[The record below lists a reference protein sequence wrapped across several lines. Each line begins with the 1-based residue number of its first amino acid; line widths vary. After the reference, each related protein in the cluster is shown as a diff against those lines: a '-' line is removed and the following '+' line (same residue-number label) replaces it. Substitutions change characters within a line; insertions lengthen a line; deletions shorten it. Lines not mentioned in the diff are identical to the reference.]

1 MILVSFKSSLDIYQ
15 SRVWLDAYTN
25 RGIEELMRSHDILAV
40 RDLPMFAGMADGNF
54 EQLVAAAFLQNFP
67 AQVELI
73 REGDSADFLYILVEG
88 SAELFARNEGR
99 ETSMAIVKPTS
110 AFILA
115 ATLIDAVCLMSAR
128 TLTASRLLMIPAEHI
143 RRHFAEDKIF
153 AVAIASE
160 LSKAYRQMVKM
171 HKETKLRPAF
181 ERLANYLLRLSK
193 ENGKA
198 SSFDLPADKK
208 TIAALLS
215 MTPENLS
222 RSFSAL
228 NTHGVR
234 VQGPKVHIDDWSALE
249 KFACPNPLIDDPEV
263 GLGVR

>member
-1 MILVSFKSSLDIYQ
+1 
-15 SRVWLDAYTN
+15 
-25 RGIEELMRSHDILAV
+25 MRSQDIAAV
-40 RDLPMFAGMADGNF
+40 RDLPMFSGMGDAEF
-54 EQLVAAAFLQNFP
+54 EELTSIAFLQNFP
-67 AQVELI
+67 AQVDLI
-73 REGDSADFLYILVEG
+73 REGDSADFLYILVDG

-99 ETSMAIVKPTS
+99 ETSMAIVEPTS

-115 ATLIDAVCLMSAR
+115 AVLIDAVCLMSAR

-193 ENGKA
+193 ENGRAA
-198 SSFDLPADKK
+198 SITLPADKK

-222 RSFSAL
+222 RSFSGL
-228 NTHGVR
+228 NKHGVR
-234 VQGPKVHIDDWSALE
+234 VQGPTVHIDDWDALE
-249 KFACPNPLIDDPEV
+249 KFAQPNPLIDDPEV

>member
-1 MILVSFKSSLDIYQ
+1 
-15 SRVWLDAYTN
+15 
-25 RGIEELMRSHDILAV
+25 MRSQDMEAV
-40 RDLPMFAGMADGNF
+40 RNLPMFAGMADENF
-54 EQLVAAAFLQNFP
+54 EDLVSAAFLQNFP
-67 AQVELI
+67 AQVDLI
-73 REGDSADFLYILVEG
+73 REGDSSDFLYILVEG

-99 ETSMAIVKPTS
+99 ETSMAIVAPTS

-143 RRHFAEDKIF
+143 RRHFSEDKNF

-193 ENGKA
+193 EHDRA
-198 SSFDLPADKK
+198 SSFPLPADKK

-222 RSFSAL
+222 RSFGAL
-228 NTHGVR
+228 NNHGVR
-234 VQGPKVHIDDWSALE
+234 VQGPTVHIDDWTALE
-249 KFACPNPLIDDPEV
+249 IFAQPNPLIDDPEI

>member
-1 MILVSFKSSLDIYQ
+1 MHESDHPDIRALSLFSGIADDQFAALMNAAYVQSFPPQI
-15 SRVWLDAYTN
+15 
-25 RGIEELMRSHDILAV
+25 
-40 RDLPMFAGMADGNF
+40 
-54 EQLVAAAFLQNFP
+54 
-67 AQVELI
+67 ELI
-73 REGDSADFLYILVEG
+73 SEGEPSDFLHIILSG
-88 SAELFARNEGR
+88 SVDLFSSWKGR
-99 ETSMAIVKPTS
+99 ETSMAIVKPIS

-115 ATLIDAVCLMSAR
+115 AVLIDAVCLMSAR

-143 RRHFAEDKIF
+143 RRHFAEDKVF

-181 ERLANYLLRLSK
+181 ERLANYLLRLSH
-193 ENGKA
+193 ENDGA
-198 SSFDLPADKK
+198 SSFTLPADKR

-222 RSFSAL
+222 RSFGAL

-234 VQGPKVHIDDWSALE
+234 VQGATVHIDDQQALE
-249 KFACPNPLIDDPEV
+249 KFACPNPLIDNPEI

>member
-1 MILVSFKSSLDIYQ
+1 
-15 SRVWLDAYTN
+15 
-25 RGIEELMRSHDILAV
+25 MRSHDIPAV
-40 RDLPMFAGMADGNF
+40 RDLPMFSGMEESNF
-54 EQLVAAAFLQNFP
+54 EDLISSAFLQNFP
-67 AQVELI
+67 AQVDLI
-73 REGDSADFLYILVEG
+73 REGDNADFLYVLVEG

-115 ATLIDAVCLMSAR
+115 AVLMDAVCLMSAR
-128 TLTASRLLMIPAEHI
+128 TLMPSRLLMIPAEQI
-143 RRHFAEDKIF
+143 RQHFADDKIF

-193 ENGKA
+193 EYDKA
-198 SSFDLPADKK
+198 SSFNLPADKK

-222 RSFSAL
+222 RSFGAL
-228 NTHGVR
+228 NSHGVR
-234 VQGPKVHIDDWSALE
+234 VQGPRVHIDDWAALE
-249 KFACPNPLIDDPEV
+249 KFAGPNPLIDDPET

>member
-1 MILVSFKSSLDIYQ
+1 
-15 SRVWLDAYTN
+15 
-25 RGIEELMRSHDILAV
+25 MRSQDMDAV
-40 RDLPMFAGMADGNF
+40 RDLPIFAGMADENF
-54 EQLVAAAFLQNFP
+54 EDLVSVAFLQNFP
-67 AQVELI
+67 AQVDLI

-88 SAELFARNEGR
+88 SAELFASNEGR
-99 ETSMAIVKPTS
+99 ETSMAIVKPIS

-115 ATLIDAVCLMSAR
+115 AVLIDAVCLMSAR

-143 RRHFAEDKIF
+143 RRHFAEDKVF

-160 LSKAYRQMVKM
+160 LSKAYRQIVKM

-181 ERLANYLLRLSK
+181 ERLANYLLRLSH
-193 ENGKA
+193 ENDGA
-198 SSFDLPADKK
+198 SSFALPADKR

-222 RSFSAL
+222 RSFGAL

-234 VQGPKVHIDDWSALE
+234 VQGATVHIDDQQALE
-249 KFACPNPLIDDPEV
+249 KFACPNPLIDNPEI